1 MKWAL
6 SATITL
12 LIILAIFE
20 PSYGWRVRELL
31 SPDNTMVAVD
41 DPSLAAENEAL
52 KAQLATLSVVSSQL
66 PQAGSNTIRAMVYS
80 RYPLNFRNELL
91 LNAGT
96 AEGVATGSAV
106 IFQGIMIGT
115 VQSAWVHESLVQ
127 TIFDSTL
134 RMPVRIGNHGYDGLL
149 SGGSY
154 PSVGSISK
162 DAALE
167 SGDIVY
173 SAAPGVPYGLPIGIV
188 SATSTSGDNLFQT
201 ASINFAYDIN
211 TIQTV
216 IIEQ

>member
-6 SATITL
+6 SAAITL

-31 SPDNTMVAVD
+31 SPDETMVSVD
-41 DPSLAAENEAL
+41 DPSLAAQNEAL
-52 KAQLATLSVVSSQL
+52 KAQLATLDVVSSQL
-66 PQAGSNTIRAMVYS
+66 PQTTTNDIRAMVYS

-91 LNAGT
+91 LNAGS
-96 AEGVATGSAV
+96 AQGVATGSAV

-115 VQSAWVHESLVQ
+115 VQTVWPHEALAE

-134 RMPVRIGNHGYDGLL
+134 KMPVRIGDHGYDGLL

-162 DAALE
+162 DAALQ
-167 SGDIVY
+167 SGDIIY
-173 SAAPGVPYGLPIGIV
+173 SASAGIPYGLPIGIV

-201 ASINFAYDIN
+201 ASVNFAYDIN

-216 IIEQ
+216 LITQ